1 MNSKLQELSN
11 CGFKITPQRRLI
23 LDILQKS
30 DRPLTAEETAER
42 IKKKEP
48 RISVATI
55 YRNLNLLVEIEVLS
69 KLEIADAAARFQIN
83 QGHNHHLLCLGCG
96 AAIKIGICPLQGRVE
111 ELIQE
116 HGFSIDSH
124 YFEITGYCRE
134 CQLKEAGE

>member
-1 MNSKLQELSN
+1 MNSRLQELSN

-96 AAIKIGICPLQGRVE
+96 AAIKLNLPCRKGRGAYSGTR
-111 ELIQE
+111 IQ
-116 HGFSIDSH
+116 H
-124 YFEITGYCRE
+124 
-134 CQLKEAGE
+134 